1 MSKEKQKHTNVQ
13 TYASEL
19 QLQLNDTVNQGISHP
34 ADVENCQIFTTT
46 QPKRLATTHEH
57 ATRFRQAIKAEDPQQ
72 LTVGT
77 VPISE
82 TQPRSSFG
90 FQGEEHPLHDLIITP
105 VSIIF
110 CITQNRAQMTGSMPN
125 ARSTQPL
132 KLLYL
137 RTHRLRLSK

>member
-13 TYASEL
+13 KDASEL
-19 QLQLNDTVNQGISHP
+19 QWQLNDTVNQGISHP

-57 ATRFRQAIKAEDPQQ
+57 ATRFREAIQAEDPQQ

-82 TQPRSSFG
+82 AQPPTSFG
-90 FQGEEHPLHDLIITP
+90 FQGEEQPLHDLIIAGAKQIEFNKTP
-105 VSIIF
+105 KFMVTAGQI
-110 CITQNRAQMTGSMPN
+110 
-125 ARSTQPL
+125 RSNWGPANPCVC
-132 KLLYL
+132 
-137 RTHRLRLSK
+137 